1 MRVCSYIADNCV
13 IRREK
18 LRFLSAV
25 GGVASFRGINRI
37 SWHFEFTTLL
47 EADPGDLEVRWRLT
61 AEIVD
66 SNPAEGMDVVV
77 WCVGICLCDGLI
89 TRWQESYGVCV
100 CVCVCLI
107 VSDLEIWT
115 MRRLMPEL
123 RSFPTEISTLP
134 RNVRNLFAGDQLQ
147 YLLNTEILWGCQ
159 TLKAIVEIY
168 VYQVLYINNYSVL
181 RTLKETLRET

>member
-100 CVCVCLI
+100 CVCVC
-107 VSDLEIWT
+107 VSNRQW
-115 MRRLMPEL
+115 
-123 RSFPTEISTLP
+123 S
-134 RNVRNLFAGDQLQ
+134 RNL
-147 YLLNTEILWGCQ
+147 
-159 TLKAIVEIY
+159 
-168 VYQVLYINNYSVL
+168 NN
-181 RTLKETLRET
+181 EAA